1 VKLLLDETYPATVA
15 EQLRLR
21 GHDAVS
27 LHDPDYRRLEGA
39 PDEEIF
45 VNTAAAERAMVTEN
59 VPDYRRLEATALA
72 RGEPAPGLVYTTNRQ
87 FPRGEPATNG
97 RLVLAL
103 AALLDTRE
111 EQLLSS
117 LFLVPP
123 PG

>member
-1 VKLLLDETYPATVA
+1 MKLLLDEMYPASVA

-45 VNTAAAERAMVTEN
+45 ATAAAAERAIVTEN
-59 VPDYRRLEATALA
+59 VPDYRRLEAAALA
-72 RGEPAPGLVYTTNRQ
+72 RGQPVPGLVYTTNRQ
-87 FPRGEPATNG
+87 FPRGEPATTG
-97 RLVLAL
+97 KLVLAL
-103 AALLDTRE
+103 AVLLDARE
-111 EQLLSS
+111 ELRSS
-117 LFLVPP
+117 IFLAPP